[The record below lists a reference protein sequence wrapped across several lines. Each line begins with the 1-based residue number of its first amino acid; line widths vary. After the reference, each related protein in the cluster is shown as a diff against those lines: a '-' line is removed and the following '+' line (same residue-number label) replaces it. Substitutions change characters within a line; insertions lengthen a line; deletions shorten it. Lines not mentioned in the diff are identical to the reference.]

1 MGAASNFFNNRNVQR
16 FIKFMKS
23 LWIDYIK
30 ILRGFVTALLVILTL
45 FIILNIFGY
54 KVRILDSIKNKILA
68 NFIVMNS
75 SPRVRL
81 FTYYG
86 TEFGL
91 STTSKIEFIDDKQ
104 VLTSKRTQRIYVGVY
119 NDEGRSLKNVSFVI
133 KIPKNTEVTNK
144 EEINNQWFDM
154 DTQFSYFYPRNILP
168 RSGQMLHPPIELKFS
183 NGANEIEYQILCE
196 DFLPKK
202 GSFTLNI
209 KE

>member
-1 MGAASNFFNNRNVQR
+1 MGCFEFLKNRASMR

-23 LWIDYIK
+23 LWTDYTK
-30 ILRGFVTALLVILTL
+30 VLRGFVAALLVILTL

-54 KVRILDSIKNKILA
+54 KVDIVNSIKNKILA
-68 NFIVMNS
+68 NFLVIDS
-75 SPRVRL
+75 PPRVRL

-91 STTSKIEFIDDKQ
+91 PTTSKIEFIEDKQ
-104 VLTSKRTQRIYVGVY
+104 VLTSKRSQRIYVGVY
-119 NDEGRSLKNVSFVI
+119 NDEGRSLKNVSFII
-133 KIPKNTEVTNK
+133 KLPKNAEVTNK
-144 EEINNQWFDM
+144 EEIINQWFDM

-168 RSGQMLHPPIELKFS
+168 RSGQMLHPPIELKFL
-183 NGANEIEYQILCE
+183 NKVNEIEYQILCE

-202 GSFTLNI
+202 GNFILNV